1 VTPDEFDRQ
10 AELLLPCPT
19 YKDVII
25 CLDVDTG
32 EYTHAR
38 MCPAWRRPAVAAA
51 LREGKTWKGRIN
63 LVQQGDILAALLKRI
78 GEPYDD
84 DHKCLSFLASAF
96 ELCGITITEE
106 MLRDAK
112 DFVKVDRPEF
122 ADIAVFQEL
131 PFSEYHAAFML
142 SNRWAIQSSAATN
155 GVGRIEVMRS
165 PWIESLRGFYRHKSL
180 CS

>member
-1 VTPDEFDRQ
+1 MNRAQIT
-10 AELLLPCPT
+10 
-19 YKDVII
+19 
-25 CLDVDTG
+25 
-32 EYTHAR
+32 
-38 MCPAWRRPAVAAA
+38 
-51 LREGKTWKGRIN
+51 
-63 LVQQGDILAALLKRI
+63 AALLTRI

-106 MLRDAK
+106 MLRDAR
-112 DFVKVDRPEF
+112 DFVKVDKPEF

-142 SNRWAIQSSAATN
+142 NNRWAIQSSAATN
-155 GVGRIEVMRS
+155 GVGRIEVTRS
-165 PWIESLRGFYRHKSL
+165 PWIDSLRGVYRHKSL